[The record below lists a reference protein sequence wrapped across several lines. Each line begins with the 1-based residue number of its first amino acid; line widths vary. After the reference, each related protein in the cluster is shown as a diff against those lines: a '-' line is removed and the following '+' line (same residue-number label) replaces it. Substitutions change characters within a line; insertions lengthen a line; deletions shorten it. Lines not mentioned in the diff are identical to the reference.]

1 MINTKRIFTAL
12 LLAIIAV
19 TSYAYDFKVDGIYY
33 NLDSNGDAV
42 VTHGDDKYGGDVIIP
57 EYVTWDQK
65 NRKVVGI
72 GERAFEACL
81 YLTSVYIS
89 YYATVIDDFAFYNC
103 ERLEEV
109 RLHTKVK
116 KIGLYA
122 FYGCK
127 QLTDF
132 TFPVALEEIGQ
143 YALAECSKLSE
154 ISLPTNVKTI
164 GDGAFA
170 NCSEIRKAYLYGQVE
185 SIGAG
190 AFLKCSGMNDLHCYA
205 DNPPKLGNNVFLNVN
220 LLNLYVP
227 YGSIKAYKAAAT
239 WGDFENIHYNDEVKL
254 NGIWYRLDD
263 YGEGATV
270 INNPDESYSYVYE
283 GDIVIPSQVTVDDTE
298 YEVWDIGNHAFA
310 DSKITSIT
318 LPNTLIGIGDGAFK
332 RSKITSIDI
341 PNSVYSIGEEAFQY
355 CNQLKSLTL
364 PNSLKIIPGF
374 FLYGC
379 TSLKS
384 IDIPNSVEVIN
395 EEAFRYCRVRT
406 IVIPGSVTT
415 IRSCAFYNMD
425 NLKEVYCQAVEVP
438 LTADYVF
445 SGNAETLRKT
455 LYVPEESIEA
465 YKNSVP
471 WCHFYR
477 IKALTTGIEKTE
489 TASKPMITT
498 VDGQISVSGLSGNA
512 SIQVLSLDGK
522 LLDSSTALDGTATL
536 NALSGEVVIVKVG
549 TESYKVVVK

>member
-132 TFPVALEEIGQ
+132 TFPAALEEIGQ
-143 YALAECSKLSE
+143 YAFAECSKLSE

-270 INNPDESYSYVYE
+270 INNPDDSYSYVYE

-332 RSKITSIDI
+332 RCI
-341 PNSVYSIGEEAFQY
+341 
-355 CNQLKSLTL
+355 
-364 PNSLKIIPGF
+364 
-374 FLYGC
+374 
-379 TSLKS
+379 
-384 IDIPNSVEVIN
+384 
-395 EEAFRYCRVRT
+395 
-406 IVIPGSVTT
+406 
-415 IRSCAFYNMD
+415 
-425 NLKEVYCQAVEVP
+425 
-438 LTADYVF
+438 
-445 SGNAETLRKT
+445 
-455 LYVPEESIEA
+455 
-465 YKNSVP
+465 
-471 WCHFYR
+471 
-477 IKALTTGIEKTE
+477 
-489 TASKPMITT
+489 
-498 VDGQISVSGLSGNA
+498 
-512 SIQVLSLDGK
+512 
-522 LLDSSTALDGTATL
+522 
-536 NALSGEVVIVKVG
+536 
-549 TESYKVVVK
+549 